1 MIEKEKYT
9 ELVER
14 IIESPSFGHSNT
26 YANLLRYLVDA
37 SLEGEI
43 PKEVTIASEI
53 FGIQDIR
60 SDNTKVRVYIY
71 NLRKKLKKYYETE
84 GREETIKLSIPT
96 GGYAVLFEE
105 NIDDEKP
112 LKSFNQKKVIGSVIG
127 LLALIAVTFYFQ
139 KFNSPSDRTDF
150 PIWASFFASNKQ
162 NALVIGDLFIYR
174 ELDSATQVERTIR
187 DVDINSSSEFLA
199 VRKANQNTLP
209 YSFLIRGSVEWV
221 KSITHL
227 FRGFNEYFSIKFM
240 TELNPK
246 DLQDQNIVY
255 VGMLKNAG
263 FFRNYF
269 NNSRFSY
276 NEAESPSTIY
286 YHDDNGN
293 IHNYSPTGKAEDY
306 HTDYGFVAKFPGPNN
321 NEILLLGG
329 IWDTGASQ
337 SLKNFTD
344 EKLMREIENGLLE
357 KFGSIPPYFEILFE
371 VNGINRTQL
380 NTKML
385 HAHVIEESQSVW
397 DVHE

>member
-43 PKEVTIASEI
+43 PKEVTIASQI

-71 NLRKKLKKYYETE
+71 NLRKKIKKYYETE
-84 GREETIKLSIPT
+84 GTEETIKLTIPT

-105 NIDDEKP
+105 NKDDEKP
-112 LKSFNQKKVIGSVIG
+112 LKSFKQRKVVGSVIG
-127 LLALIAVTFYFQ
+127 LLALIAITIYYQ
-139 KFNSPSDRTDF
+139 KSNSSSENTSY
-150 PIWASFFASNKQ
+150 PIWTSFFASNKQ
-162 NALVIGDLFIYR
+162 NALVIGDLFIYK
-174 ELDSATQVERTIR
+174 ELDSATQTERTIR
-187 DVDINSSSEFLA
+187 DVDINSASEFLA
-199 VRKANQNTLP
+199 VRKTNQNTLP

-227 FRGFNEYFSIKFM
+227 FREFNEYFSIKFM

-286 YHDDNGN
+286 YLDDDDKT
-293 IHNYSPTGKAEDY
+293 HAYSPIGKAEEY

-344 EKLMREIENGLLE
+344 EKLMREIEAGLIE
-357 KFGSIPPYFEILFE
+357 KFGYIPPYFEILFE